1 MFQTLPASHAAARR
15 PAGGAALSL
24 VLHAALLSTA
34 VWLTARATAPSV
46 RPPREER
53 VIFQSAPR
61 VEPSPR
67 SPDATVAR
75 ETWPPVISLPPT
87 DYPDV
92 PAAELPDLAPP
103 PNRFGGIFAVG
114 PIGQP
119 DSRTHDPAAPY
130 NAEYVDKPVQ
140 LLAGQ
145 PSPRYPELLR
155 SSGVDGHVEMRFVVD
170 TVGLVERG
178 SLEVVERSHVLFSEA
193 VRTALLRQRFLPAEA
208 DGRRVRQLV
217 IQTFEFR
224 IRQ

>member
-1 MFQTLPASHAAARR
+1 V
-15 PAGGAALSL
+15 

-34 VWLTARATAPSV
+34 VWLTARAASPSV
-46 RPPREER
+46 RPLREDR
-53 VIFQSAPR
+53 VIFQDAARVKAP
-61 VEPSPR
+61 PSQQ
-67 SPDATVAR
+67 ATGAAR
-75 ETWPPVISLPPT
+75 EWSPPVIHLPPSEF
-87 DYPDV
+87 PDV
-92 PAAELPDLAPP
+92 PTAELPDPAHPP
-103 PNRFGGIFAVG
+103 IKFGGIPVAG

-119 DSRTHDPAAPY
+119 DARLHDPAAPY

-155 SSGVDGHVEMRFVVD
+155 SSGVNGHVQMRFVVD
-170 TVGLVERG
+170 TLGLVERT
-178 SLEVVERSHVLFSEA
+178 SLEVVERSHELFSDA

-217 IQTFEFR
+217 VQTFQFR